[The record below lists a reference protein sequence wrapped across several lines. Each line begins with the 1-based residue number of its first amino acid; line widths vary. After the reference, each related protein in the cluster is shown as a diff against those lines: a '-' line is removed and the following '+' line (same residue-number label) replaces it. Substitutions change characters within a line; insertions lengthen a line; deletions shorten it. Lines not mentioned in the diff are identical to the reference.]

1 MATHR
6 RPIVVDDR
14 EINVV
19 AISAVSIKHVLTK
32 NTFFHRAEPQN
43 RSTRLHVLNVGLE
56 LDAPP
61 LQNFARV
68 PALSPSRL
76 GIDVRARV
84 CRSNPRP
91 PDLQPPVLGIDL
103 MVACRPNGLSGRQIN
118 RRKWKRSAPPLSCQR
133 RFDERTHRARLMM
146 RRRKPGP
153 DRFIGARYSQIVE
166 MSKRQRLEGNTRSR
180 D

>member
-1 MATHR
+1 PPPDPKTR
-6 RPIVVDDR
+6 SPR
-14 EINVV
+14 
-19 AISAVSIKHVLTK
+19 
-32 NTFFHRAEPQN
+32 FHF
-43 RSTRLHVLNVGLE
+43 LNVALE
-56 LDAPP
+56 LDAAA
-61 LQNFARV
+61 LQNFDRV
-68 PALSPSRL
+68 PDLSQLRL
-76 GIDVRARV
+76 GIDVRALV
-84 CRSNPRP
+84 CRSNPRH

-103 MVACRPNGLSGRQIN
+103 MVACRPNDLSGRQIN

-146 RRRKPGP
+146 RRGKPAP